1 MNDNQSLSEVSHL
14 NKEER
19 IIESSIEV
27 FLEKG
32 IEKATVSEIVKKAEI
47 AQGTFY
53 LYFDSK
59 LSVMPKIAEVM
70 VEKMLEELSQNVTG
84 GSIEEEIQSVIDTI
98 FNITKEYKSLTT
110 LIYSGLTQTQYVGD
124 WEKIYAPLYHFI
136 ENLLIERKK
145 NGEIRETV
153 NTTFVSKIL
162 IGTIEAVAEQ
172 MYLYDEASEEN
183 VIEYK
188 EELFTFILKGLK

>member
-84 GSIEEEIQSVIDTI
+84 GSIEEEIQSVIDSI

>member
-1 MNDNQSLSEVSHL
+1 MM

-19 IIESSIEV
+19 IIKSAIDV

-32 IEKATVSEIVKKAEI
+32 IEKSTVSEIVKKAEI

-70 VEKMLEELSQNVTG
+70 VNKMIDELSKNVSGET
-84 GSIEEEIQSVIDTI
+84 IEEEIKSVIDII
-98 FNITKEYKSLTT
+98 FTLTKEYKSLTT
-110 LIYSGLTQTQYVGD
+110 LIYAGLTQTQYVGN

-136 ENLLIERKK
+136 ESLLIKRKE
-145 NGEIRETV
+145 NGEIRETL
-153 NTTFVSKIL
+153 NTTFTSKIL

-172 MYLYDEASEEN
+172 MYLYDDSSEKKAN
-183 VIEYK
+183 EYK
-188 EELFTFILKGLK
+188 EELLKFILHGI

>member
-70 VEKMLEELSQNVTG
+70 VEKMLEELSQNVDGET
-84 GSIEEEIQSVIDTI
+84 IEEEIQSVIDTI

-124 WEKIYAPLYHFI
+124 WEKIYAPLYDFI
-136 ENLLIERKK
+136 EQLLIPRKN

-153 NTTFVSKIL
+153 NTAFISKIL
-162 IGTIEAVAEQ
+162 IGSIESLAEQ

-183 VIEYK
+183 VNDYK
-188 EELFTFILKGLK
+188 EELFTFILNGLK

>member
-1 MNDNQSLSEVSHL
+1 M

-19 IIESSIEV
+19 IIESAIEV

-70 VEKMLEELSQNVTG
+70 VEKILEELSQNIDGET
-84 GSIEEEIQSVIDTI
+84 IEEEIQSVIDTI

-110 LIYSGLTQTQYVGD
+110 LIYSGLTQTQYVGN
-124 WEKIYAPLYHFI
+124 WEKIYAPLYDFI
-136 ENLLIERKK
+136 EQLLIPHKK

-153 NTTFVSKIL
+153 NTAFISKIL

-172 MYLYDEASEEN
+172 MYLYDDSSEEKAN
-183 VIEYK
+183 EYK
-188 EELFTFILKGLK
+188 EELLKFILHGI

>member
-1 MNDNQSLSEVSHL
+1 MNDNQSFSEVSHL

-32 IEKATVSEIVKKAEI
+32 IEKATVSEIVKRAEI

-70 VEKMLEELSQNVTG
+70 VEKMLEELSKNVTG
-84 GSIEEEIQSVIDTI
+84 ESIEEEIKSVIDTI

-110 LIYSGLTQTQYVGD
+110 LIYSGLTQTQYVGN

-172 MYLYDEASEEN
+172 MYLYDDSSEEKAN
-183 VIEYK
+183 EYK
-188 EELFTFILKGLK
+188 EELLKFILHGI

>member
-1 MNDNQSLSEVSHL
+1 MNDNQSFSEVSQL

-32 IEKATVSEIVKKAEI
+32 IEKATVSAIVKRAEI

-70 VEKMLEELSQNVTG
+70 VEKMLEELSQNVSG
-84 GSIEEEIQSVIDTI
+84 DSIEEEIKSVIDTI

-124 WEKIYAPLYHFI
+124 WEKIYAPLYDFI
-136 ENLLIERKK
+136 EQLLIPHKK

-153 NTTFVSKIL
+153 NTAFISKIL
-162 IGTIEAVAEQ
+162 IGSIESLAEQ

-183 VIEYK
+183 VNDYK
-188 EELFTFILKGLK
+188 EELLKFILHGI

>member
-1 MNDNQSLSEVSHL
+1 MTISHFWEVCHL

-70 VEKMLEELSQNVTG
+70 VEKMLEELSKNVTG
-84 GSIEEEIQSVIDTI
+84 KSIEEEIKSVIDTI

-110 LIYSGLTQTQYVGD
+110 LIYSGLTQTQYVGN
-124 WEKIYAPLYHFI
+124 WEKIYAPLYNFI

-172 MYLYDEASEEN
+172 MYLYDEASVEN

>member
-1 MNDNQSLSEVSHL
+1 MNDNQSFLGGVTM

-84 GSIEEEIQSVIDTI
+84 ESIEEEIQSVIDTI

-110 LIYSGLTQTQYVGD
+110 LIYSGLTQTQYVGN
-124 WEKIYAPLYHFI
+124 WEKIYAPLYDFI
-136 ENLLIERKK
+136 EQLLIPRKN

-153 NTTFVSKIL
+153 NTAFISKIL
-162 IGTIEAVAEQ
+162 IGTIESLAEQ

-188 EELFTFILKGLK
+188 EELFTFILTGLK

>member
-1 MNDNQSLSEVSHL
+1 M

-70 VEKMLEELSQNVTG
+70 VEKMLEELSQNVDGET
-84 GSIEEEIQSVIDTI
+84 IEEEIQSVIDTI

-124 WEKIYAPLYHFI
+124 WEKIYAPLYDFI
-136 ENLLIERKK
+136 EQLLIPRKN

-153 NTTFVSKIL
+153 NTAFISKIL
-162 IGTIEAVAEQ
+162 IGSIESLAEQ

-183 VIEYK
+183 VNDYK
-188 EELFTFILKGLK
+188 EELFTFILNGLK

>member
-1 MNDNQSLSEVSHL
+1 MNDNQSFLGGVTM

-19 IIESSIEV
+19 IIESAIEV

-70 VEKMLEELSQNVTG
+70 VEKILEELSQNIDG
-84 GSIEEEIQSVIDTI
+84 EIIEEEIQSVIDTI